1 MKTASLPR
9 PGAPA
14 RLTPLAI
21 CLAAALP
28 ALAWAQQAAP
38 EAPAAA
44 TTLPAVQVEAAG
56 DPETT
61 EGTGSY
67 TTGASRTA
75 TPLSLS
81 LRETP
86 QSVTVVTQQRIEDQ
100 RLRTITD
107 VMNNT
112 TGVSVNQ
119 YETSR
124 GQFVSRGFKINTL
137 LIDGVPTTWE
147 QPWSS
152 GEIFTSLA
160 MYDRVEV
167 VRGATG
173 LTTGAGDPSAAV
185 NLVRKRASSKVF
197 TGNVELD
204 YGSWANRRAA
214 VDLSTPVNA
223 AGTVRA
229 RVVGELEDKNS
240 YVRGLNNKNETLFA
254 TVEADLTPQTLLTA
268 GFSHQ
273 KLETQG
279 PMWGGLPVWY
289 AEGLMTNWDVSKST
303 AADWTRW
310 DTTYDTYFASLEHR
324 FGNGWRLKASYTRG
338 DREAD
343 SHLLYL
349 SGAPS
354 VFTGLGLY
362 TLAASYLVK
371 TKQDDIG
378 LQAGGPFQLF
388 GREHEAVFGY
398 ASSTQKFHADSRP
411 ATPSVGFA
419 SNFNTWNG
427 YFPEPSWGPLT
438 YYGKSE
444 TRQDAVYGAARF
456 NVADPLKL
464 IVGTRV
470 TNYRRW
476 GDDIYSNPYSI
487 RNKSE
492 VTPYAGMV
500 FDITKQLSAYAS
512 YTSIFQPQT
521 QRDIGGNTLDPIK
534 GKAFEA
540 GLKGEFLDGKLN
552 ASASVF
558 HIKQNNLAVATTDRL
573 VGIGGLPETA
583 YRASDGATSK
593 GFELEVSGEMAPRW
607 NLAAG
612 YTQYTL
618 KDADGTQVNTIFPR
632 KLLRVFTTYRL
643 TGALAGLTLGGGVSW
658 QGRTYTDALNPLGAT
673 QRINQGAYA
682 LVNLMARYDFNDRLS
697 AQLNIDNLTN
707 KKTYGMFDA
716 YDQIT
721 YGAPRSATVSMKYRF

>member
-9 PGAPA
+9 PVAPA
-14 RLTPLAI
+14 RLTPLAL

-44 TTLPAVQVEAAG
+44 ATLPAVQVEAAG
-56 DPETT
+56 NPETT

-173 LTTGAGDPSAAV
+173 LTTGTGDPSAAV

-204 YGSWANRRAA
+204 YGSWANRRAL

-254 TVEADLTPQTLLTA
+254 TIEADLTPQTLLTA

-273 KLETQG
+273 KLKTRG

-289 AEGLMTNWDVSKST
+289 AEGLMTNWDTSKST
-303 AADWTRW
+303 AANWTRW
-310 DTTYDTYFASLEHR
+310 DTTYDTYFAS
-324 FGNGWRLKASYTRG
+324 
-338 DREAD
+338 
-343 SHLLYL
+343 
-349 SGAPS
+349 
-354 VFTGLGLY
+354 
-362 TLAASYLVK
+362 
-371 TKQDDIG
+371 
-378 LQAGGPFQLF
+378 
-388 GREHEAVFGY
+388 
-398 ASSTQKFHADSRP
+398 
-411 ATPSVGFA
+411 
-419 SNFNTWNG
+419 
-427 YFPEPSWGPLT
+427 
-438 YYGKSE
+438 
-444 TRQDAVYGAARF
+444 
-456 NVADPLKL
+456 
-464 IVGTRV
+464 
-470 TNYRRW
+470 
-476 GDDIYSNPYSI
+476 
-487 RNKSE
+487 
-492 VTPYAGMV
+492 
-500 FDITKQLSAYAS
+500 
-512 YTSIFQPQT
+512 
-521 QRDIGGNTLDPIK
+521 
-534 GKAFEA
+534 
-540 GLKGEFLDGKLN
+540 
-552 ASASVF
+552 
-558 HIKQNNLAVATTDRL
+558 
-573 VGIGGLPETA
+573 
-583 YRASDGATSK
+583 
-593 GFELEVSGEMAPRW
+593 
-607 NLAAG
+607 
-612 YTQYTL
+612 
-618 KDADGTQVNTIFPR
+618 
-632 KLLRVFTTYRL
+632 
-643 TGALAGLTLGGGVSW
+643 
-658 QGRTYTDALNPLGAT
+658 
-673 QRINQGAYA
+673 
-682 LVNLMARYDFNDRLS
+682 
-697 AQLNIDNLTN
+697 
-707 KKTYGMFDA
+707 
-716 YDQIT
+716 
-721 YGAPRSATVSMKYRF
+721 